1 MRILVTGVAGFI
13 GSQVARLLLE
23 EGHFVYGLDNL
34 NDYYSPALKRHRL
47 SALEGHPNFRF
58 FPGDLADWPTMQ
70 AVFAAVAPIEAVI
83 NLAARAGVRAS
94 LTDPLVYHHTNA
106 TGSLHLLE
114 LMRRYGVPRYVLA
127 STSSLY
133 AGSDLPFTEDRP
145 VNTPISPYAASKKAA
160 EVMAYTYHYHYG
172 FEVAILRYFTVY
184 GPAGRP
190 DMSIFRFIEWIYR
203 QQPVELYGDG
213 RQSRDFTYVEDV
225 ARATVAALRLSG
237 YHILNV
243 GGGRAPTSLLE
254 VIAFIEKR
262 LGKKAHLLQQP
273 FPRAD
278 ILHTQADI
286 SRTTALLGWKPEVD
300 FWEGLERTLQW
311 HLAHRDLLDSLTLP

>member
-1 MRILVTGVAGFI
+1 MRILLTGVAGFI
-13 GSQVARLLLE
+13 GSQVARRLLE
-23 EGHFVYGLDNL
+23 EGHWVYGLDNL
-34 NDYYSPALKRHRL
+34 NTYYSPALKRHRL
-47 SALEGHPNFRF
+47 SALESFPNFRF
-58 FPGDLADWPTMQ
+58 FPGDLADWTTME
-70 AVFAAVAPIEAVI
+70 ALFAAVAPLDAVM

-114 LMRRYGVPRYVLA
+114 LMRRYEVPRYVLA

-172 FEVAILRYFTVY
+172 LHVAILRYFTVY

-203 QQPVELYGDG
+203 GQPVQLYGDG
-213 RQSRDFTYVEDV
+213 QQSRDFTYVEDV
-225 ARATVAALRLSG
+225 ARATVAALQLSG

-243 GGGRAPTSLLE
+243 GGGRSPTSLLS
-254 VIAFIEKR
+254 VIAFMEER
-262 LGKKAHLLQQP
+262 LGKKAQIEYKP

-300 FWEGLERTLQW
+300 FWEGLQRTLDW
-311 HLAHRDLLDSLTLP
+311 HLAHRDLLDTLPLP

>member
-1 MRILVTGVAGFI
+1 MRILLTGAAGFI
-13 GSQVARLLLE
+13 GSQVAHRLLE
-23 EGHFVYGLDNL
+23 AGHFVYGLDNL

-47 SALEGHPNFRF
+47 SALERHPNFRF
-58 FPGDLADWPTMQ
+58 FASDLADWPTMQ
-70 AVFAAVAPIEAVI
+70 AVFAAVAPIDAVM

-94 LTDPLVYHHTNA
+94 LADPLVYHHTNA

-172 FEVAILRYFTVY
+172 LDVAILRYFTVY

-203 QQPVELYGDG
+203 QQPVQLYGDG

-225 ARATVAALRLSG
+225 ARATVAALQVSG

-243 GGGRAPTSLLE
+243 GGGRSPTSLLE

-262 LGKKAHLLQQP
+262 LGKKAHLTQEP

-286 SRTTALLGWKPEVD
+286 SHTTALLGWKPEVD

-311 HLAHRDLLDSLTLP
+311 HLAHRDLLDSLALP